1 MLHQVPP
8 HCHSCKVLA
17 GHCAQARSKLQPV
30 WANQPQESLQE
41 DQDQDVERCGVVML
55 PALLTTTC
63 RFIAVP
69 ISATEQYLI
78 SSSGQTYLTEK
89 LQIWM
94 LPTLALIRK
103 EKVIDYIC
111 GFDDFGGKDD
121 FKTEVLACRLANQA
135 MIEYE
140 GGDEDYGAVQQS
152 APQEQRSVRTSNWRA
167 MQRTESDEDSDFS
180 D

>member
-1 MLHQVPP
+1 MRPQASIDLGMLHQVPP

-30 WANQPQESLQE
+30 WAQQPQESLQE

-89 LQIWM
+89 LPSPVPGDDPCARPALRVTMIM
-94 LPTLALIRK
+94 LQRASTTFLLASGCPR
-103 EKVIDYIC
+103 
-111 GFDDFGGKDD
+111 
-121 FKTEVLACRLANQA
+121 
-135 MIEYE
+135 
-140 GGDEDYGAVQQS
+140 
-152 APQEQRSVRTSNWRA
+152 
-167 MQRTESDEDSDFS
+167 
-180 D
+180 